1 MKFGLVLAAL
11 LWLLLSWLA
20 SSVGLKADENDTS
33 YSTNILPNA
42 GVTSSSQDNFN
53 LDGVSTSATSLT
65 NNSTHQGFTITCQTQ
80 ISNACGAAF
89 NGELESSRDMKVSAS
104 GSLLN
109 ISGTDDAGTSYV
121 SSEAKNNGGVQLTS
135 NHSFQNC
142 ESSASS
148 FACGSRSG
156 AMDSMILT
164 QSIKDKDGN
173 VLATMTT
180 TRVDDAGYNAYSAK
194 VTDNLIYNGLGAYS
208 YEWSWQGNDAEQST
222 SALRGPNL
230 LGAEVVFEY
239 PTEDYE
245 ALTQQEQD
253 NINEALGTTNI
264 PLTESE
270 IWDVISGIE
279 EGIAMKIYESG
290 VPENTMIEV
299 EINEKLEVVSVKS
312 SNQITE
318 VVKEVIKEVKKE
330 KTIQTIKKEVVS
342 LVTAKKQKPATLA
355 KAIIEETK
363 KESTNVREK
372 ETSKSKTE
380 TKTETETEEKV
391 TAKTETK
398 KENTKVSKL
407 EASMD
412 KVDAVVKDTAK
423 NLEVKSIIKLDAMQ
437 SDSDINL
444 AAYNNQ
450 EFYKS
455 KDIYLNQVVMFD
467 NRAIYDNISLAS
479 YTNNDPINIKD
490 NILNNI
496 NIEKQR
502 LLIEIRELKNG

>member
-1 MKFGLVLAAL
+1 MVI
-11 LWLLLSWLA
+11 LWGMLSWFS
-20 SSVGLKADENDTS
+20 SSVGLKAEENDTA

-53 LDGVSTSATSLT
+53 LDGVSTSAASLT
-65 NNSTHQGFTITCQTQ
+65 NNSTHQGFTITCETE
-80 ISNACGAAF
+80 INNACGAAF

-104 GSLLN
+104 GSLFN

-148 FACGSRSG
+148 FACGSRTG
-156 AMDSMILT
+156 QMDSMILT

-222 SALRGPNL
+222 SALHGPNL

-239 PTEDYE
+239 PTDDYE
-245 ALTQQEQD
+245 ALTTTEQQ
-253 NINEALGTTNI
+253 NINEALGTTN
-264 PLTESE
+264 LTESE

-279 EGIAMKIYESG
+279 ESIAMKIYESG
-290 VPENTMIEV
+290 VPKNTHIEV
-299 EINEKLEVVSVKS
+299 EINEKLEVVKVNS
-312 SNQITE
+312 SSQITE
-318 VVKEVIKEVKKE
+318 KVKEVIEEVKKKE
-330 KTIQTIKKEVVS
+330 TIQTIKKEVVS
-342 LVTAKKQKPATLA
+342 IITAKKSKPATLA

-363 KESTNVREK
+363 QEAKEVKKEAKKEIKK
-372 ETSKSKTE
+372 ETVK
-380 TKTETETEEKV
+380 EE
-391 TAKTETK
+391 KTETK
-398 KENTKVSKL
+398 KENTKVAKL

-412 KVDAVVKDTAK
+412 KVDAVVKDAAK

-490 NILNNI
+490 NILRKINNQKQKLL
-496 NIEKQR
+496 NEIEV
-502 LLIEIRELKNG
+502 LKNG

>member
-1 MKFGLVLAAL
+1 MKFIIILMVI
-11 LWLLLSWLA
+11 LWGMLSWFS
-20 SSVGLKADENDTS
+20 SSVGLKADENDTA

-42 GVTSSSQDNFN
+42 QTTSSGKDNFD
-53 LDGVSTSATSLT
+53 LPGVDKGTGVLT
-65 NNSTHQGFTITCQTQ
+65 NNSTHNGFTITCETQ
-80 ISNACGAAF
+80 IDNACGRAF
-89 NGELESSRDMKVSAS
+89 NGELESSRDMKLSAS
-104 GSLLN
+104 GSLIN

-142 ESSASS
+142 ESAASLFS
-148 FACGSRSG
+148 CGSRNG

-164 QSIKDKDGN
+164 QSIKDKDGV

-180 TRVDDAGYNAYSAK
+180 TRIDDAGYNANSVK
-194 VTDNLIYNGLGAYS
+194 GTDNLVYNGLGAYS

-253 NINEALGTTNI
+253 DINEALGTTN
-264 PLTESE
+264 LTESE

-279 EGIAMKIYESG
+279 EGIAMKIYASG

-299 EINEKLEVVSVKS
+299 EINEKLEVVKVNS
-312 SNQITE
+312 STEITE
-318 VVKEVIKEVKKE
+318 TVKEVIKEVKKE

-342 LVTAKKQKPATLA
+342 VVTAKKQKPATLA

-391 TAKTETK
+391 AAKTETK

>member
-1 MKFGLVLAAL
+1 MKFIIILMVI
-11 LWLLLSWLA
+11 LWGMLSWFS
-20 SSVGLKADENDTS
+20 SSVGLKAEENDTA

-53 LDGVSTSATSLT
+53 LDGVSTSAASLT
-65 NNSTHQGFTITCQTQ
+65 NNSTHQGFTITCETE
-80 ISNACGAAF
+80 INNACGAAF

-109 ISGTDDAGTSYV
+109 ISGTDDGGTSYV
-121 SSEAKNNGGVQLTS
+121 STIEKNNGGVQLTS

-142 ESSASS
+142 ESSTSS
-148 FACGSRSG
+148 FACGSRTG
-156 AMDSMILT
+156 QMDSMILT

-180 TRVDDAGYNAYSAK
+180 TRVDDAGYNSNSVK
-194 VTDNLIYNGLGAYS
+194 RTDNLVYNGLGAYS
-208 YEWSWQGNDAEQST
+208 YEWSWQGNDVEHST

-230 LGAEVVFEY
+230 LGAEVAFEY

-245 ALTQQEQD
+245 ALTQQEQN
-253 NINEALGTTNI
+253 NINEALGTTN
-264 PLTESE
+264 LTESE

-279 EGIAMKIYESG
+279 ENIAMKIHKSG
-290 VPENTMIEV
+290 VPENTHIEV
-299 EINEKLEVVSVKS
+299 EINEKLEVVKVNS
-312 SNQITE
+312 SSQITE
-318 VVKEVIKEVKKE
+318 KVKEVIEEVKKKE
-330 KTIQTIKKEVVS
+330 TIQTIKKEVVS
-342 LVTAKKQKPATLA
+342 VVAAKKQKPATLA

-363 KESTNVREK
+363 QEAKEVKKEAKK
-372 ETSKSKTE
+372 ETIK
-380 TKTETETEEKV
+380 EE
-391 TAKTETK
+391 KTETK
-398 KENTKVSKL
+398 KENTKVAKL

-412 KVDAVVKDTAK
+412 KVDAVVKDAAK

-437 SDSDINL
+437 NDSDINL

-467 NRAIYDNISLAS
+467 NRDIYNNISLAS

-490 NILNNI
+490 NILRNI
-496 NIEKQR
+496 NIQKQK
-502 LLIEIRELKNG
+502 LLIEIGVLKNG

>member
-1 MKFGLVLAAL
+1 MKFIIILMVI
-11 LWLLLSWLA
+11 LWGMLSWFS
-20 SSVGLKADENDTS
+20 SSVGLKAEENDTA

-53 LDGVSTSATSLT
+53 LDGVSTSAASLT
-65 NNSTHQGFTITCQTQ
+65 NNSTHQGFTITCETE
-80 ISNACGAAF
+80 INNACGAAF

-104 GSLLN
+104 GSLFN

-121 SSEAKNNGGVQLTS
+121 STEAKNNGGVQLTS

-142 ESSASS
+142 ESSTSS
-148 FACGSRSG
+148 FACGSRTG
-156 AMDSMILT
+156 QMDSMILT

-222 SALRGPNL
+222 SALHGPNL

-239 PTEDYE
+239 PTDDYE
-245 ALTQQEQD
+245 ALTTTEQQ
-253 NINEALGTTNI
+253 NINEALGTTN
-264 PLTESE
+264 LTESE

-279 EGIAMKIYESG
+279 ESIAMKIYESG
-290 VPENTMIEV
+290 VPKNTHIEV
-299 EINEKLEVVSVKS
+299 EINEKLEVVKVNS
-312 SNQITE
+312 SSQITE
-318 VVKEVIKEVKKE
+318 KVKEVIEEVKKKE
-330 KTIQTIKKEVVS
+330 TIQTIKKEVVS
-342 LVTAKKQKPATLA
+342 IITAKKSKPATLA

-363 KESTNVREK
+363 QEAKEVKKEAKKKIKK
-372 ETSKSKTE
+372 ETVK
-380 TKTETETEEKV
+380 EE
-391 TAKTETK
+391 KTETK
-398 KENTKVSKL
+398 KENTKVAKL

-412 KVDAVVKDTAK
+412 KVDAVVKDAAK

-490 NILNNI
+490 NILRKINNQKQKLL
-496 NIEKQR
+496 NEIEV
-502 LLIEIRELKNG
+502 LKNG

>member
-142 ESSASS
+142 ESAASLFS
-148 FACGSRSG
+148 CGSRNG

-164 QSIKDKDGN
+164 QSIKDKNGN

-180 TRVDDAGYNAYSAK
+180 TRVDDAGYNANSVK
-194 VTDNLIYNGLGAYS
+194 GTDNLVYNGLGAYS

-222 SALRGPNL
+222 SVLRGPNL

-245 ALTQQEQD
+245 ALTQVEQD
-253 NINEALGTTNI
+253 NINEALGTTN
-264 PLTESE
+264 LTESE

-279 EGIAMKIYESG
+279 ESIAMKIYDSG
-290 VPENTMIEV
+290 VPENTQIEV

-318 VVKEVIKEVKKE
+318 VVKEVIKEVKKK

-342 LVTAKKQKPATLA
+342 LLTAKKQKPATLA

-363 KESTNVREK
+363 QEAKEI
-372 ETSKSKTE
+372 
-380 TKTETETEEKV
+380 
-391 TAKTETK
+391 K

-407 EASMD
+407 KESID
-412 KVDAVVKDTAK
+412 KVDAVVKDPAK

-437 SDSDINL
+437 SDSNINL
-444 AAYNNQ
+444 IAYNNQ
-450 EFYKS
+450 NFYKN
-455 KDIYLNQVVMFD
+455 KDIYLNQLVMFD
-467 NRAIYDNISLAS
+467 NRQIYIQ
-479 YTNNDPINIKD
+479 TNLNNYITNDPIGIKD
-490 NILNNI
+490 RALYEINLN
-496 NIEKQR
+496 KQR
-502 LLIEIRELKNG
+502 LLLEIQELKNG

>member
-1 MKFGLVLAAL
+1 MKFIIILMVI
-11 LWLLLSWLA
+11 LWGMLSWFS
-20 SSVGLKADENDTS
+20 SSVGLKAEENDTA

-53 LDGVSTSATSLT
+53 LDGVSTSAASLT
-65 NNSTHQGFTITCQTQ
+65 NNSTHQGFTITCETE
-80 ISNACGAAF
+80 INNACGAAF

-109 ISGTDDAGTSYV
+109 ISGTDDGGTSYV
-121 SSEAKNNGGVQLTS
+121 STIEKNNGGVQLTS

-142 ESSASS
+142 ESSTSS
-148 FACGSRSG
+148 FACGSRTG
-156 AMDSMILT
+156 QMDSMILT

-180 TRVDDAGYNAYSAK
+180 TRVDDAGYNSNSVK
-194 VTDNLIYNGLGAYS
+194 RTDNLVYNGLGAYS
-208 YEWSWQGNDAEQST
+208 YEWSWQGNDVEYST

-230 LGAEVVFEY
+230 LGAEVAFEY

-245 ALTQQEQD
+245 ALTQQEQN
-253 NINEALGTTNI
+253 NINEALGTTN
-264 PLTESE
+264 LTESE

-279 EGIAMKIYESG
+279 ENIAMKIYESG
-290 VPENTMIEV
+290 VPKNTKIEV
-299 EINEKLEVVSVKS
+299 EINEKLEVVKVNS
-312 SNQITE
+312 SSQITE
-318 VVKEVIKEVKKE
+318 TVKEVIEEVKKKE
-330 KTIQTIKKEVVS
+330 TIQTIKKEVVS
-342 LVTAKKQKPATLA
+342 VVAAKKQKPATLA

-363 KESTNVREK
+363 QEAKEVKKEAKKEIKK
-372 ETSKSKTE
+372 ETVK
-380 TKTETETEEKV
+380 EE
-391 TAKTETK
+391 KTETK
-398 KENTKVSKL
+398 KENTKVASL

-412 KVDAVVKDTAK
+412 KVDAVVKDNAK

-444 AAYNNQ
+444 AVYNNQ

-467 NRAIYDNISLAS
+467 NRDIYNNISLAS

-490 NILNNI
+490 NILRNI
-496 NIEKQR
+496 NIQKQR
-502 LLIEIRELKNG
+502 LLLEIKELKNG

>member
-1 MKFGLVLAAL
+1 MKFIIILMVI
-11 LWLLLSWLA
+11 LWGMLSWFS
-20 SSVGLKADENDTS
+20 SSVGLKAEENDTA

-53 LDGVSTSATSLT
+53 LDGVSTSAASLT
-65 NNSTHQGFTITCQTQ
+65 NNSTHQGFTITCETE
-80 ISNACGAAF
+80 INNACGAAF

-104 GSLLN
+104 GSLFN

-121 SSEAKNNGGVQLTS
+121 STEAKNNGGVQLTS

-156 AMDSMILT
+156 QMDSMILT

-222 SALRGPNL
+222 SALHGPNL

-239 PTEDYE
+239 PTDDYE
-245 ALTQQEQD
+245 ALTTTEQQ
-253 NINEALGTTNI
+253 NINEALGTTN
-264 PLTESE
+264 LTESE

-279 EGIAMKIYESG
+279 ESIAMKIYESG
-290 VPENTMIEV
+290 VPKNTHIEV
-299 EINEKLEVVSVKS
+299 EINEKLEVVKVNS
-312 SNQITE
+312 SSQITE
-318 VVKEVIKEVKKE
+318 KVKEVIEEVKKKE
-330 KTIQTIKKEVVS
+330 TIQTIKKEVVS
-342 LVTAKKQKPATLA
+342 IITAKKSKPATLA

-363 KESTNVREK
+363 QEAKEVKKEAKKKIKK
-372 ETSKSKTE
+372 ETVK
-380 TKTETETEEKV
+380 EE
-391 TAKTETK
+391 KTETK
-398 KENTKVSKL
+398 KENTKVAKL

-412 KVDAVVKDTAK
+412 KVDAVVKDAAK

-490 NILNNI
+490 NILRKINNQKQKLL
-496 NIEKQR
+496 NEIEV
-502 LLIEIRELKNG
+502 LKNG

>member
-1 MKFGLVLAAL
+1 MKFIIILMVI
-11 LWLLLSWLA
+11 LWGMLSWFS
-20 SSVGLKADENDTS
+20 SSVGLKAEENDTA

-53 LDGVSTSATSLT
+53 LDGVSTSAASLT
-65 NNSTHQGFTITCQTQ
+65 NNSTHQGFTITCETE
-80 ISNACGAAF
+80 INNACGAAF

-109 ISGTDDAGTSYV
+109 ISGTDDGGTSYV
-121 SSEAKNNGGVQLTS
+121 STIEKNNGGVQLTS

-142 ESSASS
+142 ESSTSS

-156 AMDSMILT
+156 QMDSMILT

-180 TRVDDAGYNAYSAK
+180 TRVDDAGYNSNSVK
-194 VTDNLIYNGLGAYS
+194 RTDNLVYNGLGAYS
-208 YEWSWQGNDAEQST
+208 YEWSWQGNDVEHST

-230 LGAEVVFEY
+230 LGAEVAFEY

-245 ALTQQEQD
+245 ALTQQEQN
-253 NINEALGTTNI
+253 NINEALGTTN
-264 PLTESE
+264 LTESE

-279 EGIAMKIYESG
+279 ENIAMKIYESG

-299 EINEKLEVVSVKS
+299 EINEKLEVVKVNS
-312 SNQITE
+312 SSQITE
-318 VVKEVIKEVKKE
+318 TVKEVIEEVKKKE
-330 KTIQTIKKEVVS
+330 TIQTIKKEVVS
-342 LVTAKKQKPATLA
+342 VVAAKKQKPATLA

-363 KESTNVREK
+363 QEAKEVKKEAKK
-372 ETSKSKTE
+372 ETIK
-380 TKTETETEEKV
+380 EE
-391 TAKTETK
+391 KTETK
-398 KENTKVSKL
+398 KENTKVAKL

-412 KVDAVVKDTAK
+412 KVDAVVKDNAK

-444 AAYNNQ
+444 AVYNNQ

-467 NRAIYDNISLAS
+467 NRDIYNNISLAS

-490 NILNNI
+490 NILRNI
-496 NIEKQR
+496 NIQKQR
-502 LLIEIRELKNG
+502 LLLEIKELKNG

>member
-1 MKFGLVLAAL
+1 MKFIIILMVI
-11 LWLLLSWLA
+11 LWGMLSWFS
-20 SSVGLKADENDTS
+20 SSVGLKAEENDTA

-53 LDGVSTSATSLT
+53 LDGVSTSAASLT
-65 NNSTHQGFTITCQTQ
+65 NNSTHQGFTITCETE
-80 ISNACGAAF
+80 INNACGAAF

-104 GSLLN
+104 GSLFN

-148 FACGSRSG
+148 FACGSRTG
-156 AMDSMILT
+156 QMDSMILT

-180 TRVDDAGYNAYSAK
+180 TRVDDAGYNSNSVK
-194 VTDNLIYNGLGAYS
+194 RTDNLVYNGLGAYS
-208 YEWSWQGNDAEQST
+208 YEWSWQGNDVEHST

-239 PTEDYE
+239 PTDDYE
-245 ALTQQEQD
+245 ALTTTEQQ
-253 NINEALGTTNI
+253 NINEALGTTN
-264 PLTESE
+264 LTESE

-279 EGIAMKIYESG
+279 ESIAMKIYESG
-290 VPENTMIEV
+290 VPKNTMIEV
-299 EINEKLEVVSVKS
+299 EINEKLEVVKVNS
-312 SNQITE
+312 SSQITE
-318 VVKEVIKEVKKE
+318 VVKEVIEEVKKKE
-330 KTIQTIKKEVVS
+330 TIQTIKKEVVS
-342 LVTAKKQKPATLA
+342 IITAKKSKPATLA

-363 KESTNVREK
+363 QEAKEVKKEAKKKIKK
-372 ETSKSKTE
+372 ETVK
-380 TKTETETEEKV
+380 EE
-391 TAKTETK
+391 KTETK
-398 KENTKVSKL
+398 KENTKVAKL

-412 KVDAVVKDTAK
+412 KVDAVVKDAAK

-490 NILNNI
+490 NILRKINNQKQKLL
-496 NIEKQR
+496 NEIEV
-502 LLIEIRELKNG
+502 LKNG

>member
-1 MKFGLVLAAL
+1 MKFIIILMAI
-11 LWLLLSWLA
+11 LWGLLSWFS
-20 SSVGLKADENDTS
+20 SSVGLKAEENDTA

-53 LDGVSTSATSLT
+53 LDGVSTSAASLT
-65 NNSTHQGFTITCQTQ
+65 NNSTHQGFTITCETE
-80 ISNACGAAF
+80 INNACGAAF

-109 ISGTDDAGTSYV
+109 ISGTDDGGTSYV
-121 SSEAKNNGGVQLTS
+121 STIEKNNGGVQLTS

-148 FACGSRSG
+148 FACGSRTG
-156 AMDSMILT
+156 QMDSMILT

-180 TRVDDAGYNAYSAK
+180 TRVDDAGYNSNSVK
-194 VTDNLIYNGLGAYS
+194 RTDNLVYNGLGAYS
-208 YEWSWQGNDAEQST
+208 YEWSWQGNDVEHST

-230 LGAEVVFEY
+230 LGAEVAFEY

-245 ALTQQEQD
+245 ALTQQEQN
-253 NINEALGTTNI
+253 NINEALGTTN
-264 PLTESE
+264 LTESE

-279 EGIAMKIYESG
+279 ENIAMKIYESG

-299 EINEKLEVVSVKS
+299 EINEKLEVVKVNS
-312 SNQITE
+312 SSQITE
-318 VVKEVIKEVKKE
+318 TVKEVIEEVKKKE
-330 KTIQTIKKEVVS
+330 TIQTIKKEVVS
-342 LVTAKKQKPATLA
+342 VVAAKKQKPATLA

-363 KESTNVREK
+363 QEAKEVKKEAKKEIKK
-372 ETSKSKTE
+372 ETKKE
-380 TKTETETEEKV
+380 TVKAE
-391 TAKTETK
+391 KTETK
-398 KENTKVSKL
+398 KENTKVASL

-412 KVDAVVKDTAK
+412 KVDAVVKDNAK

-467 NRAIYDNISLAS
+467 NRDIYNNISLAS

-490 NILNNI
+490 NILRNI
-496 NIEKQR
+496 NIQKQR
-502 LLIEIRELKNG
+502 LLLEIKELKNG

>member
-1 MKFGLVLAAL
+1 MKFIIVLMAI
-11 LWLLLSWLA
+11 LWGLLSWFS
-20 SSVGLKADENDTS
+20 SSVGLKADENDTA

-53 LDGVSTSATSLT
+53 LDGVSTSAASLT
-65 NNSTHQGFTITCQTQ
+65 NNSTHQGFTITCETE
-80 ISNACGAAF
+80 INNACGAAF

-109 ISGTDDAGTSYV
+109 ISGTDDDGTSYV
-121 SSEAKNNGGVQLTS
+121 STIEKNNGGVQLTS

-142 ESSASS
+142 ESSTSS

-156 AMDSMILT
+156 QMDSMILT

-180 TRVDDAGYNAYSAK
+180 TRVDDAGYNSNSVK
-194 VTDNLIYNGLGAYS
+194 RTDNLVYNGLGAYS
-208 YEWSWQGNDAEQST
+208 YEWSWQGNDVEHST

-230 LGAEVVFEY
+230 LGAEVAFEY

-245 ALTQQEQD
+245 ALTQQEQN
-253 NINEALGTTNI
+253 NINEALGTTN
-264 PLTESE
+264 LTESE

-279 EGIAMKIYESG
+279 ENIAMKIYESG

-299 EINEKLEVVSVKS
+299 EINEKLEVVKVNS
-312 SNQITE
+312 SSQITE
-318 VVKEVIKEVKKE
+318 TVKEVIEEVKKKE
-330 KTIQTIKKEVVS
+330 TIQTIKKEVVS
-342 LVTAKKQKPATLA
+342 VVAAKKQKPATLA

-363 KESTNVREK
+363 QEAKEVKK
-372 ETSKSKTE
+372 ETKKEIKKETKKETVKTE
-380 TKTETETEEKV
+380 
-391 TAKTETK
+391 KTETK
-398 KENTKVSKL
+398 KENTKVASL

-412 KVDAVVKDTAK
+412 KVDAVVKDNAK

-467 NRAIYDNISLAS
+467 NRDIYNNISLAS

-490 NILNNI
+490 NILRNI
-496 NIEKQR
+496 NIQKQR
-502 LLIEIRELKNG
+502 LLLEIKELKNG

>member
-1 MKFGLVLAAL
+1 MKFIIILMVI
-11 LWLLLSWLA
+11 LWGMLSWFS
-20 SSVGLKADENDTS
+20 SSVGLKADENDTA

-42 GVTSSSQDNFN
+42 QTTSSGKDNFD
-53 LDGVSTSATSLT
+53 LPGVDKGTGVLT
-65 NNSTHQGFTITCQTQ
+65 NNSTHNGFTITCETQ
-80 ISNACGAAF
+80 IDNACGRAF
-89 NGELESSRDMKVSAS
+89 NGELESSRDMKLSAS
-104 GSLLN
+104 GSLIN

-142 ESSASS
+142 ESAASLFS
-148 FACGSRSG
+148 CGSRNG

-164 QSIKDKDGN
+164 QSIKDKDGV

-180 TRVDDAGYNAYSAK
+180 TRIDDAGYNANSVK
-194 VTDNLIYNGLGAYS
+194 GTDNLVYNGLGAYS

-245 ALTQQEQD
+245 ALTITEQQ
-253 NINEALGTTNI
+253 NINEALGTTN
-264 PLTESE
+264 LTESE

-290 VPENTMIEV
+290 VPENTQIEV

-342 LVTAKKQKPATLA
+342 VVTAKKQKPATLA

-391 TAKTETK
+391 AAKTETK

-412 KVDAVVKDTAK
+412 KVDAVVKDAAK

>member
-1 MKFGLVLAAL
+1 MKFGLILAAL
-11 LWLLLSWLA
+11 LWLLLSWFA
-20 SSVGLKADENDTS
+20 SSVGLKAEENDTA

-53 LDGVSTSATSLT
+53 LDGVSTSAASLT
-65 NNSTHQGFTITCQTQ
+65 NNSTHQGFTITCETE
-80 ISNACGAAF
+80 INNACGAAF

-104 GSLLN
+104 GSLFN

-142 ESSASS
+142 ESSTSS
-148 FACGSRSG
+148 FACGSRTG
-156 AMDSMILT
+156 QMDSMILT

-222 SALRGPNL
+222 SALHGPNL

-239 PTEDYE
+239 PTDDYE
-245 ALTQQEQD
+245 ALTTTEQQ
-253 NINEALGTTNI
+253 NINEALGTTN
-264 PLTESE
+264 LTESE

-279 EGIAMKIYESG
+279 ESIAMKIYESG
-290 VPENTMIEV
+290 VPKNTHIEV
-299 EINEKLEVVSVKS
+299 EINEKLEVVKVNS
-312 SNQITE
+312 SSQITE
-318 VVKEVIKEVKKE
+318 KVKEVIEEVKKKE
-330 KTIQTIKKEVVS
+330 TIQTIKKEVVS
-342 LVTAKKQKPATLA
+342 VVAAKKQKPATLA

-363 KESTNVREK
+363 QEAKEVKKEAKK
-372 ETSKSKTE
+372 ETIK
-380 TKTETETEEKV
+380 EE
-391 TAKTETK
+391 KTETK
-398 KENTKVSKL
+398 KENTKVAKL

-412 KVDAVVKDTAK
+412 KVDAVVKDAAK

-490 NILNNI
+490 NILRKINNQKQKLL
-496 NIEKQR
+496 NEIEV
-502 LLIEIRELKNG
+502 LKNG

>member
-1 MKFGLVLAAL
+1 MKFIIILMVI
-11 LWLLLSWLA
+11 LWGMLSWFS
-20 SSVGLKADENDTS
+20 SSVGLKAEENDTA

-53 LDGVSTSATSLT
+53 LDGVSTSAASLT
-65 NNSTHQGFTITCQTQ
+65 NNSTHQGFTITCETE
-80 ISNACGAAF
+80 INNACGAAF

-109 ISGTDDAGTSYV
+109 ISGTDDDGTSYV
-121 SSEAKNNGGVQLTS
+121 STIEKNNGGVQLTS

-142 ESSASS
+142 ESSTSS
-148 FACGSRSG
+148 FACGSRTG
-156 AMDSMILT
+156 QMDSMILT
-164 QSIKDKDGN
+164 QTIKDKDGV

-180 TRVDDAGYNAYSAK
+180 TRVDDAGYNSNSVK
-194 VTDNLIYNGLGAYS
+194 RTDNLVYNGLGAYS
-208 YEWSWQGNDAEQST
+208 YEWSWQGNDVEHST

-230 LGAEVVFEY
+230 LGAEVAFEY

-245 ALTQQEQD
+245 ALTQQEQN
-253 NINEALGTTNI
+253 NINEALGTTN
-264 PLTESE
+264 LTESE

-279 EGIAMKIYESG
+279 ESIAMKIYESG
-290 VPENTMIEV
+290 VPKNTHIEV
-299 EINEKLEVVSVKS
+299 EINEKLEVVKVNS
-312 SNQITE
+312 SSQITE
-318 VVKEVIKEVKKE
+318 VVKEVIEEVKKKE
-330 KTIQTIKKEVVS
+330 TIQTIKKEVVS
-342 LVTAKKQKPATLA
+342 IITAKKSKPATLA

-363 KESTNVREK
+363 QEAKEVKKEAKK
-372 ETSKSKTE
+372 ETIK
-380 TKTETETEEKV
+380 EE
-391 TAKTETK
+391 KTETK
-398 KENTKVSKL
+398 KENTKVAKL

-412 KVDAVVKDTAK
+412 KVDAVVKDAAK

-437 SDSDINL
+437 NDSDINL

-467 NRAIYDNISLAS
+467 NRDIYNNISLAS

-490 NILNNI
+490 NILRNI
-496 NIEKQR
+496 NIQKQK
-502 LLIEIRELKNG
+502 LLIEIGVLKNG

>member
-1 MKFGLVLAAL
+1 MKFIIILMVI
-11 LWLLLSWLA
+11 LWGMLSWFS
-20 SSVGLKADENDTS
+20 SSVGLKADENDTA

-42 GVTSSSQDNFN
+42 QTTSSGKDNFD
-53 LDGVSTSATSLT
+53 LPGVDKGTGVLT
-65 NNSTHQGFTITCQTQ
+65 NNSTHNGFTITCETQ
-80 ISNACGAAF
+80 IDNACGRAF
-89 NGELESSRDMKVSAS
+89 NGELESSRDMKLSAN

-121 SSEAKNNGGVQLTS
+121 STQAKNNGGVQLTS

-142 ESSASS
+142 ESAASS
-148 FACGSRSG
+148 FGCGSRSG

-164 QSIKDKDGN
+164 QTIKDKDGV

-180 TRVDDAGYNAYSAK
+180 TRVDDAGYNANSVK
-194 VTDNLIYNGLGAYS
+194 GTDNLVYNGLGAHS

-245 ALTQQEQD
+245 ALTITEQQ
-253 NINEALGTTNI
+253 NINEALGTTN
-264 PLTESE
+264 LTESE

-279 EGIAMKIYESG
+279 EGIAMKIYASG

-299 EINEKLEVVSVKS
+299 EINEKLEVVKVNS
-312 SNQITE
+312 STEITE
-318 VVKEVIKEVKKE
+318 TVKEVIKEVKKE

-342 LVTAKKQKPATLA
+342 VVTAKKQKPATLA

-363 KESTNVREK
+363 KETTNVREK

-391 TAKTETK
+391 AAKTETK

-412 KVDAVVKDTAK
+412 KVDEVVKDAAK

-490 NILNNI
+490 NILRNI
-496 NIEKQR
+496 NIQKQR

>member
-1 MKFGLVLAAL
+1 MKFIIILMVI
-11 LWLLLSWLA
+11 LWGMLSWFS
-20 SSVGLKADENDTS
+20 SSVGLKAEENDTA

-53 LDGVSTSATSLT
+53 LDGVSTSAASLT
-65 NNSTHQGFTITCQTQ
+65 NNSTHQGFTITCETE
-80 ISNACGAAF
+80 INNACGAAF

-109 ISGTDDAGTSYV
+109 ISGTDDGGTSYV
-121 SSEAKNNGGVQLTS
+121 STIEKNNGGVQLTS

-142 ESSASS
+142 ESSTSS
-148 FACGSRSG
+148 FACGSRTG
-156 AMDSMILT
+156 QMDSMILT

-180 TRVDDAGYNAYSAK
+180 TRVDDAGYNSNSVK
-194 VTDNLIYNGLGAYS
+194 RTDNLVYNGLGAYS
-208 YEWSWQGNDAEQST
+208 YEWSWQGNDVEHST

-239 PTEDYE
+239 PTDDYE
-245 ALTQQEQD
+245 ALTTTEQQ
-253 NINEALGTTNI
+253 NINEALGTTN
-264 PLTESE
+264 LTESE

-279 EGIAMKIYESG
+279 ESIAMKIYESG
-290 VPENTMIEV
+290 VPKNTHIEV
-299 EINEKLEVVSVKS
+299 EINEKLEVVKVNS
-312 SNQITE
+312 SSQITE
-318 VVKEVIKEVKKE
+318 VVKEVIEEVKKKE
-330 KTIQTIKKEVVS
+330 TIQTIKKEVVS
-342 LVTAKKQKPATLA
+342 IITAKKSKPATLA

-363 KESTNVREK
+363 QEAKEVKKEAKKKIKK
-372 ETSKSKTE
+372 ETVK
-380 TKTETETEEKV
+380 EE
-391 TAKTETK
+391 KTETK
-398 KENTKVSKL
+398 KENTKVAKL

-412 KVDAVVKDTAK
+412 KVDAVVKDAAK

-490 NILNNI
+490 NILRKINNQKQKLL
-496 NIEKQR
+496 NEIEV
-502 LLIEIRELKNG
+502 LKNG

>member
-1 MKFGLVLAAL
+1 MKFIIILMVI
-11 LWLLLSWLA
+11 LWGMLSWFS
-20 SSVGLKADENDTS
+20 SSVGLKAEENDTA

-53 LDGVSTSATSLT
+53 LDGVSTSAASLT
-65 NNSTHQGFTITCQTQ
+65 NNSTHQGFTITCETE
-80 ISNACGAAF
+80 INNACGAAF

-109 ISGTDDAGTSYV
+109 ISGTDDGGTSYV
-121 SSEAKNNGGVQLTS
+121 STIEKNNGGVQLTS

-142 ESSASS
+142 ESSTSS
-148 FACGSRSG
+148 FACGSRTG
-156 AMDSMILT
+156 QMDSMILT

-180 TRVDDAGYNAYSAK
+180 TRVDDAGYNSNSVK
-194 VTDNLIYNGLGAYS
+194 RTDNLVYNGLGAYS
-208 YEWSWQGNDAEQST
+208 YEWSWQGNDVEHST

-230 LGAEVVFEY
+230 LGAEVAFEY
-239 PTEDYE
+239 PTDDYE
-245 ALTQQEQD
+245 ALTTTEQQ
-253 NINEALGTTNI
+253 NINEALGTTN
-264 PLTESE
+264 LTESE

-279 EGIAMKIYESG
+279 ESIAMKIYESG
-290 VPENTMIEV
+290 VPKNTHIEV
-299 EINEKLEVVSVKS
+299 EINEKLEVVKVNS
-312 SNQITE
+312 SSQITE
-318 VVKEVIKEVKKE
+318 KVKEVIEEVKKKE
-330 KTIQTIKKEVVS
+330 TIQTIKKEVVS
-342 LVTAKKQKPATLA
+342 VVAAKKQKPATLA

-363 KESTNVREK
+363 QEAKEVKKEAKK
-372 ETSKSKTE
+372 ETIK
-380 TKTETETEEKV
+380 EE
-391 TAKTETK
+391 KTETK
-398 KENTKVSKL
+398 KENTKVAKL

-412 KVDAVVKDTAK
+412 KVDAVVKDAAK

-437 SDSDINL
+437 NDSDINL

-467 NRAIYDNISLAS
+467 NRDIYNNISLAS

-490 NILNNI
+490 NILRNI
-496 NIEKQR
+496 NIQKQK
-502 LLIEIRELKNG
+502 LLIEIGVLKNG

>member
-1 MKFGLVLAAL
+1 MKFIIVLMAI
-11 LWLLLSWLA
+11 LWGLLSWFS
-20 SSVGLKADENDTS
+20 SSVGLKADENDTA

-53 LDGVSTSATSLT
+53 LDGVSTSAASLT
-65 NNSTHQGFTITCQTQ
+65 NNSTHQGFTITCETE
-80 ISNACGAAF
+80 INNACGAAF

-109 ISGTDDAGTSYV
+109 ISGTDDDGTSYV
-121 SSEAKNNGGVQLTS
+121 STIEKNNGGVQLTS

-156 AMDSMILT
+156 QMDSMILT

-180 TRVDDAGYNAYSAK
+180 TRVDDAGYNSNSVK
-194 VTDNLIYNGLGAYS
+194 RTDNLVYNGLGAYS
-208 YEWSWQGNDAEQST
+208 YEWSWQGNDVEHST

-230 LGAEVVFEY
+230 LGAEVAFEY

-245 ALTQQEQD
+245 ALTQQEQN
-253 NINEALGTTNI
+253 NINEALGTTN
-264 PLTESE
+264 LTESE

-279 EGIAMKIYESG
+279 ENIAMKIYESG

-299 EINEKLEVVSVKS
+299 EINEKLEVVKVNS
-312 SNQITE
+312 SSQITE
-318 VVKEVIKEVKKE
+318 TVKEVIEEVKKKE
-330 KTIQTIKKEVVS
+330 TIQTIKKEVVS
-342 LVTAKKQKPATLA
+342 VVAAKKQKPATLA

-363 KESTNVREK
+363 QEAKEVKKEAKKEIKK
-372 ETSKSKTE
+372 ETKKETVKTE
-380 TKTETETEEKV
+380 
-391 TAKTETK
+391 KTETK
-398 KENTKVSKL
+398 KENTKVASL

-412 KVDAVVKDTAK
+412 KVDAVVKDNAK

-467 NRAIYDNISLAS
+467 NRDIYNNISLAS

-490 NILNNI
+490 NILRNI
-496 NIEKQR
+496 NIQKQR
-502 LLIEIRELKNG
+502 LLLEIKELKNG

>member
-1 MKFGLVLAAL
+1 MVI
-11 LWLLLSWLA
+11 LWGMLSWFS
-20 SSVGLKADENDTS
+20 SSVGLKAEENDTA

-53 LDGVSTSATSLT
+53 LDGVSTSAASLT
-65 NNSTHQGFTITCQTQ
+65 NNSTHQGFTITCETE
-80 ISNACGAAF
+80 INNACGAAF

-109 ISGTDDAGTSYV
+109 ISGTDDGGTSYV
-121 SSEAKNNGGVQLTS
+121 STIEKNNGGVQLTS

-142 ESSASS
+142 ESSTSS
-148 FACGSRSG
+148 FACGSRTG
-156 AMDSMILT
+156 QMDSMILT

-180 TRVDDAGYNAYSAK
+180 TRVDDAGYNSNSVK
-194 VTDNLIYNGLGAYS
+194 RTDNLVYNGLGAYS
-208 YEWSWQGNDAEQST
+208 YEWSWQGNDVEHST

-230 LGAEVVFEY
+230 LGAEVAFEY

-245 ALTQQEQD
+245 ALTQQEQN
-253 NINEALGTTNI
+253 NINEALGTTN
-264 PLTESE
+264 LTESE

-279 EGIAMKIYESG
+279 ENIAMKIHKSG
-290 VPENTMIEV
+290 VPENTHIEV
-299 EINEKLEVVSVKS
+299 EINEKLEVVKVNS
-312 SNQITE
+312 SSQITE
-318 VVKEVIKEVKKE
+318 KVKEVIEEVKKKE
-330 KTIQTIKKEVVS
+330 TIQTIKKEVVS
-342 LVTAKKQKPATLA
+342 VVAAKKQKPATLA

-363 KESTNVREK
+363 QEAKEVTK
-372 ETSKSKTE
+372 E
-380 TKTETETEEKV
+380 
-391 TAKTETK
+391 AKKEIK
-398 KENTKVSKL
+398 KENTKVATL

-412 KVDAVVKDTAK
+412 KVDAVVKDAAK

-437 SDSDINL
+437 NDSDINL

-467 NRAIYDNISLAS
+467 NRDIYNNISLAT

-490 NILNNI
+490 NILRNI
-496 NIEKQR
+496 NIQKQK
-502 LLIEIRELKNG
+502 LLIEIGVLKNG

>member
-1 MKFGLVLAAL
+1 MKFIIILMVI
-11 LWLLLSWLA
+11 LWGMLSWFS
-20 SSVGLKADENDTS
+20 SSVGLKAEENDTA

-53 LDGVSTSATSLT
+53 LDGVSTSAASLT

-222 SALRGPNL
+222 SALHGPNL

-239 PTEDYE
+239 PTDDYE
-245 ALTQQEQD
+245 ALTTTEQQ
-253 NINEALGTTNI
+253 NINEALGTTN
-264 PLTESE
+264 LTESE

-279 EGIAMKIYESG
+279 ESIAMKIYESG
-290 VPENTMIEV
+290 VPKNTHIEV
-299 EINEKLEVVSVKS
+299 EINEKLEVVKVNS
-312 SNQITE
+312 SSQITE
-318 VVKEVIKEVKKE
+318 KVKEVIEEVKKKE
-330 KTIQTIKKEVVS
+330 TIQTIKKEVVS
-342 LVTAKKQKPATLA
+342 IITAKKSKPATLA

-363 KESTNVREK
+363 QEAKEVKKEAKKKIKK
-372 ETSKSKTE
+372 ETVK
-380 TKTETETEEKV
+380 EE
-391 TAKTETK
+391 KTETK
-398 KENTKVSKL
+398 KENTKVAKL

-412 KVDAVVKDTAK
+412 KVDAVVKDAAK

-490 NILNNI
+490 NILRKINNQKQKLL
-496 NIEKQR
+496 NEIEV
-502 LLIEIRELKNG
+502 LKNG

>member
-1 MKFGLVLAAL
+1 MVI
-11 LWLLLSWLA
+11 LWGMLSWFS
-20 SSVGLKADENDTS
+20 SSVGLKAEENDTA

-53 LDGVSTSATSLT
+53 LDGVSTSAASLT
-65 NNSTHQGFTITCQTQ
+65 NNSTHQGFTITCETE
-80 ISNACGAAF
+80 INNACGAAF

-104 GSLLN
+104 GSLFN

-142 ESSASS
+142 ESSSSS
-148 FACGSRSG
+148 FACGSRTG
-156 AMDSMILT
+156 QMDSMILT

-180 TRVDDAGYNAYSAK
+180 TRVDDAGYNSNSVK
-194 VTDNLIYNGLGAYS
+194 RTDNLVYNGLGAYS
-208 YEWSWQGNDAEQST
+208 YEWSWQGNDVEHST

-239 PTEDYE
+239 PTDDYE
-245 ALTQQEQD
+245 ALTTTEQQ
-253 NINEALGTTNI
+253 NINEALGTTN
-264 PLTESE
+264 LTESE

-279 EGIAMKIYESG
+279 ESIAMKIYESG
-290 VPENTMIEV
+290 VPKNTHIEV
-299 EINEKLEVVSVKS
+299 EINEKLEVVKVNS
-312 SNQITE
+312 SSQITE
-318 VVKEVIKEVKKE
+318 KVKEVIEEVKKKE
-330 KTIQTIKKEVVS
+330 TIQTIKKEVVS
-342 LVTAKKQKPATLA
+342 IITAKKSKPATLA

-363 KESTNVREK
+363 QEAKEVKKEAKKEIKK
-372 ETSKSKTE
+372 ETVK
-380 TKTETETEEKV
+380 EE
-391 TAKTETK
+391 KTETK
-398 KENTKVSKL
+398 KENTKVAKL

-412 KVDAVVKDTAK
+412 KVDAVVKDAAK

-490 NILNNI
+490 NILRKINNQKQKLL
-496 NIEKQR
+496 NEIEV
-502 LLIEIRELKNG
+502 LKNG

>member
-1 MKFGLVLAAL
+1 MVI
-11 LWLLLSWLA
+11 LWGMLSWFS
-20 SSVGLKADENDTS
+20 SSVGLKAEENDTA

-53 LDGVSTSATSLT
+53 LDGVSTSAASLT
-65 NNSTHQGFTITCQTQ
+65 NNSTHQGFTITCETE
-80 ISNACGAAF
+80 INNACGAAF

-109 ISGTDDAGTSYV
+109 ISGTDDGGTSYV
-121 SSEAKNNGGVQLTS
+121 STIEKNNGGVQLTS

-142 ESSASS
+142 ESSTSS
-148 FACGSRSG
+148 FACGSRTG
-156 AMDSMILT
+156 QMDSMILT

-180 TRVDDAGYNAYSAK
+180 TRVDDAGYNSNSVK
-194 VTDNLIYNGLGAYS
+194 RTDNLVYNGLGAYS
-208 YEWSWQGNDAEQST
+208 YEWSWQGNDAEHST

-230 LGAEVVFEY
+230 LGAEVAFEY

-245 ALTQQEQD
+245 ALTQQEQN
-253 NINEALGTTNI
+253 NINEALGTTN
-264 PLTESE
+264 LTESE

-279 EGIAMKIYESG
+279 QNIAMKIHKSG
-290 VPENTMIEV
+290 VPENTHIEV
-299 EINEKLEVVSVKS
+299 EINEKLEVVKVNS
-312 SNQITE
+312 SSQITE
-318 VVKEVIKEVKKE
+318 KVKEVIEEVKKKE
-330 KTIQTIKKEVVS
+330 TIQTIKKEVVS
-342 LVTAKKQKPATLA
+342 VVAAKKQKPATLA
-355 KAIIEETK
+355 KAIMEETK
-363 KESTNVREK
+363 QEAKEVKKEAKKEIKK
-372 ETSKSKTE
+372 ETVK
-380 TKTETETEEKV
+380 EE
-391 TAKTETK
+391 KTETK
-398 KENTKVSKL
+398 KENTKVAKL

-412 KVDAVVKDTAK
+412 KVDAVVKDAAK

-437 SDSDINL
+437 NDSDINL

-467 NRAIYDNISLAS
+467 NRDIYNNISLAS

-490 NILNNI
+490 NILRNI
-496 NIEKQR
+496 NIQKQK
-502 LLIEIRELKNG
+502 LLIEIGVLKNG

>member
-1 MKFGLVLAAL
+1 MKFIIILMVI
-11 LWLLLSWLA
+11 LWGMLSWFS
-20 SSVGLKADENDTS
+20 SSVGLKAEENDTA

-53 LDGVSTSATSLT
+53 LDGVSTSAASLT
-65 NNSTHQGFTITCQTQ
+65 NNSTQQGFTITCETE
-80 ISNACGAAF
+80 ISNACGRAF

-109 ISGTDDAGTSYV
+109 ISGTDDDGTSYV
-121 SSEAKNNGGVQLTS
+121 STIEKNNGGVQLTS

-142 ESSASS
+142 ESSTSS
-148 FACGSRSG
+148 FACGSRTG
-156 AMDSMILT
+156 QMDSMILT

-222 SALRGPNL
+222 SALHGPNL

-239 PTEDYE
+239 PTDDYE
-245 ALTQQEQD
+245 ALTTTEQQ
-253 NINEALGTTNI
+253 NINEALGTTN
-264 PLTESE
+264 LTESE

-279 EGIAMKIYESG
+279 ESIAMKIYESG
-290 VPENTMIEV
+290 VPKNTHIEV
-299 EINEKLEVVSVKS
+299 EINEKLEVVKVNS
-312 SNQITE
+312 SSQITE
-318 VVKEVIKEVKKE
+318 KVKEVIEEVKKKE
-330 KTIQTIKKEVVS
+330 TIQTIKKEVVS
-342 LVTAKKQKPATLA
+342 IITAKKSKPATLA

-363 KESTNVREK
+363 QEAKEVKKEAKKKIKK
-372 ETSKSKTE
+372 ETVK
-380 TKTETETEEKV
+380 EE
-391 TAKTETK
+391 KTETK
-398 KENTKVSKL
+398 KENTKVAKL

-412 KVDAVVKDTAK
+412 KVDAVVKDAAK

-490 NILNNI
+490 NILRKINNQKQKLL
-496 NIEKQR
+496 NEIEV
-502 LLIEIRELKNG
+502 LKNG

>member
-1 MKFGLVLAAL
+1 MKFIIVLMAI
-11 LWLLLSWLA
+11 LWGLLSWFS
-20 SSVGLKADENDTS
+20 SSVGLKADENDTA

-53 LDGVSTSATSLT
+53 LDGVSTSAASLT
-65 NNSTHQGFTITCQTQ
+65 NNSTHQGFTITCETE
-80 ISNACGAAF
+80 INNACGAAF

-109 ISGTDDAGTSYV
+109 ISGTDDDGTSYV
-121 SSEAKNNGGVQLTS
+121 STIEKNNGGVQLTS

-142 ESSASS
+142 ESSTSS

-156 AMDSMILT
+156 QMDSMILT

-180 TRVDDAGYNAYSAK
+180 TRVDDAGYNSNSVK
-194 VTDNLIYNGLGAYS
+194 RTDNLVYNGLGAYS
-208 YEWSWQGNDAEQST
+208 YEWSWQGNDVEHST

-230 LGAEVVFEY
+230 LGAEVAFEY

-245 ALTQQEQD
+245 ALTQQEQN
-253 NINEALGTTNI
+253 NINEALGTTN
-264 PLTESE
+264 LTESE

-279 EGIAMKIYESG
+279 ENIAMKIYESG

-299 EINEKLEVVSVKS
+299 EINEKLEVVKVNS
-312 SNQITE
+312 SSQITE
-318 VVKEVIKEVKKE
+318 TVKEVIEEVKKKE
-330 KTIQTIKKEVVS
+330 TIQTIKKEVVS
-342 LVTAKKQKPATLA
+342 VVAAKKQKPATLA

-363 KESTNVREK
+363 QEAKEVKKEAKKEIKK
-372 ETSKSKTE
+372 ETKKE
-380 TKTETETEEKV
+380 TVKAE
-391 TAKTETK
+391 KTETK
-398 KENTKVSKL
+398 KENTKVASL

-412 KVDAVVKDTAK
+412 KVDAVVKDNAK

-467 NRAIYDNISLAS
+467 NRDIYNNISLAS

-490 NILNNI
+490 NILRNI
-496 NIEKQR
+496 NIQKQR
-502 LLIEIRELKNG
+502 LLLEIKELKNG

>member
-1 MKFGLVLAAL
+1 MKFIIILMVI
-11 LWLLLSWLA
+11 LWGMLSWFS
-20 SSVGLKADENDTS
+20 SSVGLKAEENDTA

-53 LDGVSTSATSLT
+53 LDGVSTSAASLT
-65 NNSTHQGFTITCQTQ
+65 NNSTHQGFTITCETE
-80 ISNACGAAF
+80 INNACGAAF

-109 ISGTDDAGTSYV
+109 ISGTDDGGTSYV
-121 SSEAKNNGGVQLTS
+121 STIEKNNGGVQLTS

-142 ESSASS
+142 ESSTSS
-148 FACGSRSG
+148 FACGSRTG
-156 AMDSMILT
+156 QMDSMILT

-180 TRVDDAGYNAYSAK
+180 TRVDDAGYNSNSVK
-194 VTDNLIYNGLGAYS
+194 RTDNLVYNGLGAYS
-208 YEWSWQGNDAEQST
+208 YEWSWQGNDAEHST

-230 LGAEVVFEY
+230 LGAEVAFEY

-245 ALTQQEQD
+245 ALTQQEQN
-253 NINEALGTTNI
+253 NINEALGTTN
-264 PLTESE
+264 LTESE

-279 EGIAMKIYESG
+279 ENIAMKIHKSG
-290 VPENTMIEV
+290 VPENTHIEV
-299 EINEKLEVVSVKS
+299 EINEKLEVVKVNS
-312 SNQITE
+312 SSQITE
-318 VVKEVIKEVKKE
+318 KVKEVIEEVKKKE
-330 KTIQTIKKEVVS
+330 TIQTIKKEVVS
-342 LVTAKKQKPATLA
+342 VVAAKKQKPATLA

-363 KESTNVREK
+363 QEAKEVKKEAKK
-372 ETSKSKTE
+372 ETIK
-380 TKTETETEEKV
+380 EE
-391 TAKTETK
+391 KTETK
-398 KENTKVSKL
+398 KENTKVAKL

-412 KVDAVVKDTAK
+412 KVDAVVKDAAK

-437 SDSDINL
+437 NDSDINL

-467 NRAIYDNISLAS
+467 NRDIYNNISLAS

-490 NILNNI
+490 NILRNI
-496 NIEKQR
+496 NIQKQK
-502 LLIEIRELKNG
+502 LLIEIGVLKNG

>member
-1 MKFGLVLAAL
+1 MVI
-11 LWLLLSWLA
+11 LWGMLSWFS
-20 SSVGLKADENDTS
+20 SSVGLKAEENDTA

-53 LDGVSTSATSLT
+53 LDGVSTSAASLT
-65 NNSTHQGFTITCQTQ
+65 NNSTHQGFTITCETE
-80 ISNACGAAF
+80 INNACGAAF

-109 ISGTDDAGTSYV
+109 ISGTDDGGTSYV
-121 SSEAKNNGGVQLTS
+121 STIEKNNGGVQLTS

-142 ESSASS
+142 ESSTSS
-148 FACGSRSG
+148 FACGSRTG
-156 AMDSMILT
+156 QMDSMILT

-180 TRVDDAGYNAYSAK
+180 TRVDDAGYNSNSVK
-194 VTDNLIYNGLGAYS
+194 RTDNLVYNGLGAYS
-208 YEWSWQGNDAEQST
+208 YEWSWQGNDAEHST

-230 LGAEVVFEY
+230 LGAEVAFEY
-239 PTEDYE
+239 PTDDYE
-245 ALTQQEQD
+245 ALTQQEQN
-253 NINEALGTTNI
+253 NINESLGTTN
-264 PLTESE
+264 LTESE

-279 EGIAMKIYESG
+279 ENIAMKIYESG
-290 VPENTMIEV
+290 VPENTHIEV
-299 EINEKLEVVSVKS
+299 EINEKLEVVKVNS
-312 SNQITE
+312 SSQITE
-318 VVKEVIKEVKKE
+318 KVKEVIEEVKKKE
-330 KTIQTIKKEVVS
+330 TIQTIKKEVVS
-342 LVTAKKQKPATLA
+342 VVAAKKQKPATLA

-363 KESTNVREK
+363 QEAKEVKKEAKK
-372 ETSKSKTE
+372 ETIK
-380 TKTETETEEKV
+380 EE
-391 TAKTETK
+391 KTETK
-398 KENTKVSKL
+398 KENTKVAKL

-412 KVDAVVKDTAK
+412 KVDAVVKDAAK

-437 SDSDINL
+437 NDSDINL

-467 NRAIYDNISLAS
+467 NRDIYNNISLAS

-490 NILNNI
+490 NILRNI
-496 NIEKQR
+496 NIQKQK
-502 LLIEIRELKNG
+502 LLIEIGVLKNG

>member
-1 MKFGLVLAAL
+1 MKFIIILMAI
-11 LWLLLSWLA
+11 LWGLLSWFS
-20 SSVGLKADENDTS
+20 SSVGLKADENDTA

-65 NNSTHQGFTITCQTQ
+65 NNSTHQGFTITCETE
-80 ISNACGAAF
+80 INNACGAAF

-156 AMDSMILT
+156 QMDSMILT

-222 SALRGPNL
+222 SALHGPNL

-239 PTEDYE
+239 PTDDYE
-245 ALTQQEQD
+245 ALTQQEQN
-253 NINEALGTTNI
+253 NINEALGTTN
-264 PLTESE
+264 LTESE

-279 EGIAMKIYESG
+279 ESIAMKIYESG
-290 VPENTMIEV
+290 VPKNTHIEV
-299 EINEKLEVVSVKS
+299 EINEKLEVVKVNS
-312 SNQITE
+312 SSQITE
-318 VVKEVIKEVKKE
+318 VVKEVIEEVKKKE
-330 KTIQTIKKEVVS
+330 TIQTIKKEVVS
-342 LVTAKKQKPATLA
+342 IITAKKSKPATLA

-363 KESTNVREK
+363 QEAKEVKKEAKKEIKK
-372 ETSKSKTE
+372 ETVK
-380 TKTETETEEKV
+380 EE
-391 TAKTETK
+391 KTETK
-398 KENTKVSKL
+398 KENTKVAKL

-412 KVDAVVKDTAK
+412 KVDAVVKDAAK

-467 NRAIYDNISLAS
+467 NRAIYNNISLAS

-490 NILNNI
+490 NILRKINNQKQKLL
-496 NIEKQR
+496 NEIEV
-502 LLIEIRELKNG
+502 LKNG

>member
-1 MKFGLVLAAL
+1 MKFIIVLMAI
-11 LWLLLSWLA
+11 LWGLLSWFS
-20 SSVGLKADENDTS
+20 SSVSLKADENDTA

-121 SSEAKNNGGVQLTS
+121 STEAKNNGGVQLTS

-194 VTDNLIYNGLGAYS
+194 VTDNLIYNGLGAHS

-253 NINEALGTTNI
+253 NINEALGTTN
-264 PLTESE
+264 LTESE

-290 VPENTMIEV
+290 VPENTQIEV

-342 LVTAKKQKPATLA
+342 VVTAKKQKPATLA

-391 TAKTETK
+391 AAKTETK

-490 NILNNI
+490 NILRNI
-496 NIEKQR
+496 NIQKQK
-502 LLIEIRELKNG
+502 LLIEIGVLKNG

>member
-1 MKFGLVLAAL
+1 MKFIIILMVI
-11 LWLLLSWLA
+11 LWGMLSWFS
-20 SSVGLKADENDTS
+20 SSVGLKAEENDTA

-53 LDGVSTSATSLT
+53 LDGVSTSAASLT
-65 NNSTHQGFTITCQTQ
+65 NNSTHQGFTITCETE
-80 ISNACGAAF
+80 INNACGAAF

-104 GSLLN
+104 GSLFN

-156 AMDSMILT
+156 QMDSMILT

-180 TRVDDAGYNAYSAK
+180 TRVDDAGYNSNSVK
-194 VTDNLIYNGLGAYS
+194 RTDNLVYNGLGAYS
-208 YEWSWQGNDAEQST
+208 YEWSWQGNDVEHST

-239 PTEDYE
+239 PTDDYE
-245 ALTQQEQD
+245 ALTTTEQQ
-253 NINEALGTTNI
+253 NINEALGTTN
-264 PLTESE
+264 LTESE

-279 EGIAMKIYESG
+279 ESIAMKIYESG
-290 VPENTMIEV
+290 VPKNTHIEV
-299 EINEKLEVVSVKS
+299 EINEKLEVVKVNS
-312 SNQITE
+312 SSQITE
-318 VVKEVIKEVKKE
+318 VVKEVIEEVKKKE
-330 KTIQTIKKEVVS
+330 TIQTIKKEVVS
-342 LVTAKKQKPATLA
+342 IITAKKSKPATLA

-363 KESTNVREK
+363 QEAKEVKKEAKKEIKK
-372 ETSKSKTE
+372 ETVK
-380 TKTETETEEKV
+380 EE
-391 TAKTETK
+391 KTETK
-398 KENTKVSKL
+398 KENTKVAKL

-412 KVDAVVKDTAK
+412 KVDAVVKDAAK

-437 SDSDINL
+437 NDSDINL

-490 NILNNI
+490 NILRKINNQKQKLL
-496 NIEKQR
+496 NEIEV
-502 LLIEIRELKNG
+502 LKNG

>member
-1 MKFGLVLAAL
+1 MKFIIVLMAI
-11 LWLLLSWLA
+11 LWGLLSWFS
-20 SSVGLKADENDTS
+20 SSVGLKADENDTA

-65 NNSTHQGFTITCQTQ
+65 NNSTHQGFTITCETQ

-109 ISGTDDAGTSYV
+109 ISGTDDDGTSYV
-121 SSEAKNNGGVQLTS
+121 STIEKNNGGVQLTS

-142 ESSASS
+142 ESSTSS

-156 AMDSMILT
+156 QMDSMILT

-194 VTDNLIYNGLGAYS
+194 VTDNLIYNGLGAHS

-245 ALTQQEQD
+245 ALTQQEQQ
-253 NINEALGTTNI
+253 NINEALGTTN
-264 PLTESE
+264 LTESE

-290 VPENTMIEV
+290 VPENTQIEV

-312 SNQITE
+312 SSQITE

-330 KTIQTIKKEVVS
+330 KTIQTIKKEIVS
-342 LVTAKKQKPATLA
+342 VVTAKKQKPATLA

-363 KESTNVREK
+363 KETPNVREK

-380 TKTETETEEKV
+380 TKTETETKEKV
-391 TAKTETK
+391 AAKTETK

-412 KVDAVVKDTAK
+412 KVDAVVKDAAK

-467 NRAIYDNISLAS
+467 NRDIYNNISLAS

-490 NILNNI
+490 NILRNI
-496 NIEKQR
+496 NIQKQR
-502 LLIEIRELKNG
+502 LLLEIKELKNG

>member
-1 MKFGLVLAAL
+1 MKFIIILMVI
-11 LWLLLSWLA
+11 LWGMLSWFS
-20 SSVGLKADENDTS
+20 SSVGLKAEENDTA

-42 GVTSSSQDNFN
+42 GVTSSNQDNFN
-53 LDGVSTSATSLT
+53 LDGVSTSAASLT
-65 NNSTHQGFTITCQTQ
+65 NNSTHQGFTITCETE
-80 ISNACGAAF
+80 INNACGAAF

-222 SALRGPNL
+222 SALHGPNL

-239 PTEDYE
+239 PTDDYE
-245 ALTQQEQD
+245 ALTTTEQQ
-253 NINEALGTTNI
+253 NINEALGTTN
-264 PLTESE
+264 LTESE

-279 EGIAMKIYESG
+279 ESIAMKIYESG
-290 VPENTMIEV
+290 VPKNTHIEV
-299 EINEKLEVVSVKS
+299 EINEKLEVVKVNS
-312 SNQITE
+312 SSQITE
-318 VVKEVIKEVKKE
+318 KVKEVIEEVKKKE
-330 KTIQTIKKEVVS
+330 TIQTIKKEVVS
-342 LVTAKKQKPATLA
+342 IITAKKSKPATLA

-363 KESTNVREK
+363 QEAKEVKKEAKKEIKK
-372 ETSKSKTE
+372 ETVK
-380 TKTETETEEKV
+380 EE
-391 TAKTETK
+391 KTETK
-398 KENTKVSKL
+398 KENTKVAKL

-412 KVDAVVKDTAK
+412 KVDAVVKDAAK

-437 SDSDINL
+437 NDSDINL

-467 NRAIYDNISLAS
+467 NRDIYNNISLAS

-490 NILNNI
+490 NILRNI
-496 NIEKQR
+496 YIQKQK
-502 LLIEIRELKNG
+502 LLIEIGVLKNG

>member
-1 MKFGLVLAAL
+1 MKFIIILMAI
-11 LWLLLSWLA
+11 LWGLLSWFS
-20 SSVGLKADENDTS
+20 SSVGLKADENDTA

-53 LDGVSTSATSLT
+53 LDGVSTSAASLT
-65 NNSTHQGFTITCQTQ
+65 NNSTHQGFTITCETE
-80 ISNACGAAF
+80 INNACGAAF

-109 ISGTDDAGTSYV
+109 ISGTDDGGTSYV
-121 SSEAKNNGGVQLTS
+121 STIEKNNGGVQLTS

-156 AMDSMILT
+156 QMDSMILT

-180 TRVDDAGYNAYSAK
+180 TRVDDAGYNSNSVK
-194 VTDNLIYNGLGAYS
+194 RTDNLVYNGLGAYS
-208 YEWSWQGNDAEQST
+208 YEWSWQGNDVEHST

-230 LGAEVVFEY
+230 LGAEVAFEY

-245 ALTQQEQD
+245 ALTQQEQN
-253 NINEALGTTNI
+253 NINEALGTTN
-264 PLTESE
+264 LTESE

-279 EGIAMKIYESG
+279 ENIAMKIYESG

-299 EINEKLEVVSVKS
+299 EINEKLEVVKVNS
-312 SNQITE
+312 SSQITE
-318 VVKEVIKEVKKE
+318 TVKEVIEEVKKKE
-330 KTIQTIKKEVVS
+330 TIQTIKKEVVS
-342 LVTAKKQKPATLA
+342 VVAAKKQKPATLA

-363 KESTNVREK
+363 QEAKEVKKEAKKEIKK
-372 ETSKSKTE
+372 ETKKE
-380 TKTETETEEKV
+380 TVKAE
-391 TAKTETK
+391 KTETK
-398 KENTKVSKL
+398 KENTKVASL

-412 KVDAVVKDTAK
+412 KVDAVVKDNAK

-467 NRAIYDNISLAS
+467 NRDIYNNISLAS

-490 NILNNI
+490 NILRNI
-496 NIEKQR
+496 NIQKQR
-502 LLIEIRELKNG
+502 LLLEIKELKNG